1 MGQSMPD
8 SGYVRLFAM
17 PIVIQLQIVHY
28 YLPCC
33 AAMQGKGERERERMG
48 ESMRLPRCFHMSR
61 TEATPPHSIVLART
75 NETEMVIRPVHA
87 DVVSIAT
94 SFEDYKRL
102 A

>member
-33 AAMQGKGERERERMG
+33 AAMQGKGERERENGRVD
-48 ESMRLPRCFHMSR
+48 
-61 TEATPPHSIVLART
+61 AVAAVLSHVENRSNAPTFNRPCS
-75 NETEMVIRPVHA
+75 NERNRNGHP
-87 DVVSIAT
+87 S
-94 SFEDYKRL
+94 SPCGCS
-102 A
+102 